1 MLRWESKVICFLD
14 KGDDRMMHGFG
25 FGIGGFLGMVFV
37 WILLI
42 VGAVWL
48 IKTLFSGG
56 ITRSTDRT
64 TQEEKPIDILNKRY
78 ARGELNKE
86 EYEVMK
92 QDLAG

>member
-1 MLRWESKVICFLD
+1 
-14 KGDDRMMHGFG
+14 MMHGFG
-25 FGIGGFLGMVFV
+25 FGIGGFLGMVLV

-42 VGAVWL
+42 VGSVWL
-48 IKTLFSGG
+48 IKALFSGG
-56 ITRSTDRT
+56 INRSTDRT
-64 TQEEKPIDILNKRY
+64 NQEEKPIDILNKRY